1 MEEPFNKI
9 LESLQALQKSP
20 EDLRNTQ
27 DKFSTIEKVTAKNCY
42 DIAHL
47 KIIKYIK
54 TLSSL

>member
-9 LESLQALQKSP
+9 LESLQALQKGP

-27 DKFSTIEKVTAKNCY
+27 DKFSTIEKVITKNCY

-47 KIIKYIK
+47 KTIK
-54 TLSSL
+54 

>member
-9 LESLQALQKSP
+9 LKSLQALQKGP

-47 KIIKYIK
+47 KTIK
-54 TLSSL
+54 